1 MPTGPRPSTA
11 EDELATFV
19 QRLISASFD
28 GGMQTVAGTAL
39 AAGMSVRSLQRR
51 LADAGVTYSQL
62 LEAARRDAAFRLM
75 EDRRLS
81 LSEIA
86 SVLGYSDPAHFTRAF
101 IRWTGRTPRS
111 HCARLKAEGS
121 RQGIGDPKPCGL
133 RQLRDGRGVDDKPGG
148 TGRRQAKAE

>member
-1 MPTGPRPSTA
+1 MPTKLRPSTA
-11 EDELATFV
+11 EEGLAPFV

-28 GGMQTVAGTAL
+28 GGMQTIAGTAM
-39 AAGMSVRSLQRR
+39 AAGMSVRSLQRH

-101 IRWTGRTPRS
+101 IRWTGQTPRS
-111 HCARLKAEGS
+111 HCACLKAEAA
-121 RQGIGDPKPCGL
+121 RQDIGDPKSAGL
-133 RQLRDGRGVDDKPGG
+133 RQRRQGRDGDEIAEP
-148 TGRRQAKAE
+148 KAGDR